1 MKKSFLAAAVAV
13 VLGAGVAQSAFAQ
26 VKPEILVKQRQAVMT
41 LQGKYFGPL
50 AAVAQGKAPYDTA
63 AVQRNAGFLDALSQ
77 MPWDGF
83 QPSTKDETNTKALPA
98 IYENPAKFKEA
109 QDRYR
114 GAIGKLVAAS
124 KGGDE
129 GAFKA
134 AAGEVGKSCGGCH
147 ESFRA
152 K

>member
-1 MKKSFLAAAVAV
+1 MIKRFSMSLAAIAAGAVLAHF
-13 VLGAGVAQSAFAQ
+13 AHAQQ
-26 VKPEILVKQRQAVMT
+26 KPDVLVKQRQAAMT
-41 LQGKYFGPL
+41 LIGKYWGPIN
-50 AAVAQGKAPYDTA
+50 VMAQGKSPYNPEIA
-63 AVQRNAGFLDALSQ
+63 SRNARFLDALSQ

-83 QPSTKDETNTKALPA
+83 DPITRDEKSRALPA

-109 QDRYR
+109 QDRLR
-114 GAIGKLVAAS
+114 SAVAKLVAAT
-124 KGGDE
+124 DE

-134 AAGEVGKSCGGCH
+134 AAGEVGKACGGCH